1 MSENFRKN
9 HASYGCRLRAY
20 HRAVSNNTALD
31 RVDREILIHLRQD
44 GRLTN
49 VELARQVGLT
59 PPPCLRR
66 VKRLEEA
73 GVITGYRAVINPEAL
88 GRGLEV
94 LIDVEIYAQD
104 RKSFQEFEDTVASYE
119 EVIEFRR
126 MYGRPD
132 YFIRAAVA
140 DHAAYEAFL
149 TEKLSGLPAL
159 LRLES
164 HLSMEEIKNNE

>member
-1 MSENFRKN
+1 MSNK
-9 HASYGCRLRAY
+9 
-20 HRAVSNNTALD
+20 VSLD
-31 RVDREILIHLRQD
+31 SVDRDILFHLRQD

-49 VELARQVGLT
+49 VELAKRVGLT

-66 VKRLEEA
+66 IKRLEET
-73 GVITGYRAVINPEAL
+73 GVISGYRAVINPEAM

-94 LIDVEIYAQD
+94 LVAVEIYAQD
-104 RKSFQEFEDTVASYE
+104 RKSFEEFEDTVASYE

-132 YFIRAAVA
+132 YFLRVAVA
-140 DHAAYEAFL
+140 DHAAYESFL
-149 TEKLSGLPAL
+149 TGKLSCLPAV

-164 HLSMEEIKNNE
+164 HLTMKEIKANP

>member
-1 MSENFRKN
+1 MSNEL
-9 HASYGCRLRAY
+9 H
-20 HRAVSNNTALD
+20 LD
-31 RVDREILIHLRQD
+31 AVDRDILFQLRRD

-49 VELARQVGLT
+49 VELAKRVGLT

-73 GVITGYRAVINPEAL
+73 GVIAGYRAVIDPEAL

-104 RKSFQEFEDTVASYE
+104 RKSFEEFEDTVASYE
-119 EVIEFRR
+119 EVVEFRR

-132 YFIRAAVA
+132 YFIRVAVA

-149 TEKLSGLPAL
+149 TGRLSGLPAV
-159 LRLES
+159 RRIES
-164 HLSMEEIKNNE
+164 HLTMKEIKTHD

>member
-1 MSENFRKN
+1 MSNK
-9 HASYGCRLRAY
+9 
-20 HRAVSNNTALD
+20 VTLD
-31 RVDREILIHLRQD
+31 AVDRDILFHLSQD

-49 VELARQVGLT
+49 VELAKRVGLT

-73 GVITGYRAVINPEAL
+73 GVITGYRAVINPQAL

-94 LIDVEIYAQD
+94 LVNVEIYAQD
-104 RKSFQEFEDTVASYE
+104 RKSFQEFEDTVCAFE
-119 EVIEFRR
+119 EVTEFRR

-132 YFIRAAVA
+132 YFIRVAVA
-140 DHAAYEAFL
+140 DHAAYEAFI
-149 TEKLSGLPAL
+149 TDKLSSLPAV

-164 HLSMEEIKNNE
+164 HLTMKEIKTIP

>member
-1 MSENFRKN
+1 MRNEVK
-9 HASYGCRLRAY
+9 
-20 HRAVSNNTALD
+20 LD
-31 RVDREILIHLRQD
+31 AIDRDILFHLRQD

-49 VELARQVGLT
+49 VELAQRVGLT

-73 GVITGYRAVINPEAL
+73 GVIAGYRAVVDPGAL

-94 LIDVEIYAQD
+94 LIDVEVSAND
-104 RKSFQEFEDTVASYE
+104 RTTFLEFEDIVASYD

-132 YFIRAAVA
+132 YFVRVAVA
-140 DHAAYEAFL
+140 DHAAYESFL
-149 TEKLSGLPAL
+149 THKLSGLPCV
-159 LRLES
+159 LRIDS
-164 HLSMEEIKNNE
+164 HLTMKTIKPGP

>member
-1 MSENFRKN
+1 MDT
-9 HASYGCRLRAY
+9 L
-20 HRAVSNNTALD
+20 
-31 RVDREILIHLRQD
+31 DREILFHLRQD

-49 VELARQVGLT
+49 VELAKRVGLT

-73 GVITGYRAVINPEAL
+73 GVITGYRAVISREAL
-88 GRGLEV
+88 GRGLDV

-104 RKSFQEFEDTVASYE
+104 RRSFEEFEDTVASYE
-119 EVIEFRR
+119 EVVEFRR

-132 YFIRAAVA
+132 YFIRVAVA

-149 TEKLSGLPAL
+149 TGKLSGLPAVR
-159 LRLES
+159 RLES
-164 HLSMEEIKNNE
+164 HLTMKEIKNNE

>member
-1 MSENFRKN
+1 MSNEI
-9 HASYGCRLRAY
+9 
-20 HRAVSNNTALD
+20 TLD
-31 RVDREILIHLRQD
+31 AVDRDILFRLRQD

-49 VELARQVGLT
+49 VELAKRVGLT

-73 GVITGYRAVINPEAL
+73 GVITGYRAVIDPQAL

-104 RKSFQEFEDTVASYE
+104 RKSFQKFEDTVASYE
-119 EVIEFRR
+119 EVVEFRR

-132 YFIRAAVA
+132 YFVRVAVA

-149 TEKLSGLPAL
+149 AEKLSGLPAV

-164 HLSMEEIKNNE
+164 HLTMKEIKTTE

>member
-1 MSENFRKN
+1 MSNK
-9 HASYGCRLRAY
+9 
-20 HRAVSNNTALD
+20 VTLD
-31 RVDREILIHLRQD
+31 AVDRDILFHLGQD

-49 VELARQVGLT
+49 VELAKRVGLT

-73 GVITGYRAVINPEAL
+73 GVITGYRAVINPQAL

-94 LIDVEIYAQD
+94 LVNVEIYAQD
-104 RKSFQEFEDTVASYE
+104 RKSFQEFEDTVSAFE
-119 EVIEFRR
+119 EVTEFRR

-132 YFIRAAVA
+132 YFIRVAVA
-140 DHAAYEAFL
+140 DHAAYEAFI
-149 TEKLSGLPAL
+149 TDKLSSLPAV

-164 HLSMEEIKNNE
+164 HLTMKEIKTIP

>member
-1 MSENFRKN
+1 M
-9 HASYGCRLRAY
+9 
-20 HRAVSNNTALD
+20 
-31 RVDREILIHLRQD
+31 DREILFHLRED

-49 VELARQVGLT
+49 VELAKRVGLT

-73 GVITGYRAVINPEAL
+73 GVITGYRAVVDPRAL
-88 GRGLEV
+88 GRALEV

-104 RKSFQEFEDTVASYE
+104 RKSFEEFEDTVASYE
-119 EVIEFRR
+119 EVVEFRR

-132 YFIRAAVA
+132 YFIRVAVA

-149 TEKLSGLPAL
+149 TGRLSCLPAVR
-159 LRLES
+159 RLES
-164 HLSMEEIKNNE
+164 HLTTKELKTIE

>member
-1 MSENFRKN
+1 MSNK
-9 HASYGCRLRAY
+9 
-20 HRAVSNNTALD
+20 VTLD
-31 RVDREILIHLRQD
+31 AVDRDILFHLGQD

-49 VELARQVGLT
+49 VELAKRVGLT

-73 GVITGYRAVINPEAL
+73 GVITGYRAVINPQAL

-94 LIDVEIYAQD
+94 LVNVEIYAQD
-104 RKSFQEFEDTVASYE
+104 RKSFQEFEDTVSAFE
-119 EVIEFRR
+119 EVTEFRR

-132 YFIRAAVA
+132 YFIRVAVA
-140 DHAAYEAFL
+140 DHAAYENFI
-149 TEKLSGLPAL
+149 TDKLSSLPAV

-164 HLSMEEIKNNE
+164 HLTMKEIKTIP

>member
-1 MSENFRKN
+1 MSNE
-9 HASYGCRLRAY
+9 
-20 HRAVSNNTALD
+20 TTLD
-31 RVDREILIHLRQD
+31 SVDRDILFQLRQD

-49 VELARQVGLT
+49 VELAKRVGLT

-73 GVITGYRAVINPEAL
+73 GVIAGYRAVLDPHSL

-94 LIDVEIYAQD
+94 LVDVEIYAQD
-104 RKSFQEFEDTVASYE
+104 RKSFQEFEDTVASFE
-119 EVIEFRR
+119 EVVEFRR

-132 YFIRAAVA
+132 YFIRVTVA
-140 DHAAYEAFL
+140 DHAAYEAFI
-149 TEKLSGLPAL
+149 TEKLSGLPAV

-164 HLSMEEIKNNE
+164 HLTMKEIKTNR

>member
-1 MSENFRKN
+1 MSNE
-9 HASYGCRLRAY
+9 GGLD
-20 HRAVSNNTALD
+20 AL
-31 RVDREILIHLRQD
+31 DREILFHLRQD

-49 VELARQVGLT
+49 VELAKLVGLT

-66 VKRLEEA
+66 VKRLEET
-73 GVITGYRAVINPEAL
+73 GVITGYRTVIDPAAL

-94 LIDVEIYAQD
+94 LIDVEIYAND
-104 RKSFQEFEDTVASYE
+104 RKTTEKFETTVASYE

-140 DHAAYEAFL
+140 DHGAYEAFL
-149 TEKLSGLPAL
+149 TQKLSGLPAI
-159 LRLES
+159 LRLTS
-164 HLSMEEIKNNE
+164 HLTMKTIKVDG